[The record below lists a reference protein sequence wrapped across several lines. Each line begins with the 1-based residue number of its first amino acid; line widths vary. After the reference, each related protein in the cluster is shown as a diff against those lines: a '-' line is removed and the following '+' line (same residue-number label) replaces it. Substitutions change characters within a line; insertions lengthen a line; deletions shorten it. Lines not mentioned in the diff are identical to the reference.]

1 MIDTSSLLE
10 RIAIL
15 ESKVNEF
22 QTKIVQ
28 LEDSVQDNTVK
39 IAQLETQMQILEH
52 IKCEITSIRTSLVAN
67 TETTVEIK
75 TRLNM
80 YISILVAVASGLGV
94 LISTFGPKIVAFIIT
109 LL

>member
-39 IAQLETQMQILEH
+39 IAQLEIQMQILES
-52 IKCEITSIRTSLVAN
+52 IKGEITSIRTSLVAN
-67 TETTVEIK
+67 TESTVEIK

-80 YISILVAVASGLGV
+80 YISILVAVGGGIGV
-94 LISTFGPKIVAFIIT
+94 LVSTFGPKLLAFIIT